1 MGESRPGGAGSQ
13 TPEKRIMTTR
23 SLAVLFAGA
32 IALAGAAFV
41 APASAAPLP
50 PVSASPA
57 LAQDLATSGLDL
69 RGDNAIVQ
77 KAHYYGRR
85 YGPRPYYGPR
95 RYYGP
100 RYGHYGP
107 RPYYGPRYGYYGA
120 PRCRVTRV
128 YTGYGY
134 RTVRRCW

>member
-1 MGESRPGGAGSQ
+1 
-13 TPEKRIMTTR
+13 MTTR
-23 SLAVLFAGA
+23 SLGLLLAGA
-32 IALAGAAFV
+32 VALAGAAFA

-50 PVSASPA
+50 PVAAATPA
-57 LAQDLATSGLDL
+57 LDQEMPAAGLDL
-69 RGDNAIVQ
+69 RGDTASLQ

-85 YGPRPYYGPR
+85 YYGPRYGYYGPR

-100 RYGHYGP
+100 RYGYYGA
-107 RPYYGPRYGYYGA
+107 RPYYGPRYGYYGG